1 MLVRLLRNR
10 RGAAGYD
17 GKKLKWKDLPRQLQ
31 ATTRERQGS
40 GARIWSNRP
49 TATGG
54 LASRPLEAKHFG
66 NGCKQKDGKRAAP
79 PQALVGALE

>member
-1 MLVRLLRNR
+1 LVRLLRN
-10 RGAAGYD
+10 GAVQMVYD
-17 GKKLKWKDLPRQLQ
+17 GRKLKWKGLPASPNPPR
-31 ATTRERQGS
+31 ANRDGS

-66 NGCKQKDGKRAAP
+66 NG
-79 PQALVGALE
+79 